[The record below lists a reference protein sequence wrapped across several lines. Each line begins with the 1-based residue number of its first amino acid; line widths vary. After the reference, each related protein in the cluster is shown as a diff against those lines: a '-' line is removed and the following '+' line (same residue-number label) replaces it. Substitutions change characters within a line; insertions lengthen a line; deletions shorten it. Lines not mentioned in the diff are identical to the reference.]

1 MSTDPASPQPAST
14 PDAAAKPRREAP
26 SDGLCIIGL
35 VGRAGSGKS
44 TVARALVSRGAI
56 LMDADRIGHL
66 ITDSDPEVRQ
76 ALIAEYGPQVYR
88 TSGPLDRG
96 QVAARVFTDAEALQ
110 RLNRLV
116 HPRILAHLRT
126 SLGALRARG
135 ARGPV
140 VIDAALMIDWG
151 FERECDALWAV
162 VAPESLQIG
171 RLVGGRG
178 LTEAD
183 ARARLS
189 RQRTNAEFAAAAD
202 EVLVNDGSES
212 QLEALAQQ
220 ALARALE
227 RRGRA

>member
-1 MSTDPASPQPAST
+1 MSTDPTPRKPADPT
-14 PDAAAKPRREAP
+14 DAAAKSRREAP

-44 TVARALVSRGAI
+44 TVARALVARGAVV
-56 LMDADRIGHL
+56 MDADRIGHL
-66 ITDSDPEVRQ
+66 ITDTDPEVRQ
-76 ALIAEYGPQVYR
+76 GLIAEYGPQVYR
-88 TSGPLDRG
+88 TSGVLDRS
-96 QVAARVFTDAEALQ
+96 QVAARVFQDAAALQ
-110 RLNRLV
+110 RLNLLV
-116 HPRILAHLRT
+116 HPRILSHLRT
-126 SLGALRARG
+126 SLDALRERG

-178 LTEAD
+178 LTETD

-189 RQRTNAEFAAAAD
+189 RQRSNAEFAASAD

-212 QLEALAQQ
+212 QLEALAKA
-220 ALARALE
+220 ALTRALE
-227 RRGRA
+227 TRGLS